1 LKPLWV
7 TPLAISSVA
16 AEQNGKKQG
25 KGIVNR
31 RDGFVSVADES
42 DLYSVI
48 IKDLSAPKPFAPI
61 DTRGDRAFKNNRN

>member
-31 RDGFVSVADES
+31 RDGFVSVAGES
-42 DLYSVI
+42 DLDSVI
-48 IKDLSAPKPFAPI
+48 KGFVCTEAICA
-61 DTRGDRAFKNNRN
+61 N